1 MTLLLIVLLVLLWGA
16 VIVPALLR
24 VRQSPATS
32 VGTFRRNMQMLGS
45 RVSARQVRRMNGAS
59 GRWVL
64 GPPPPRPGR
73 RRVAVA
79 GRAVSGRAVSG
90 RAGYGRPTAGRS
102 GEIYPGGL
110 TLEQR
115 RTIFF
120 TLLIAALLTLMLGTA
135 YGLVLR
141 IHVGVDVALAGFVI
155 YLARTRPRA
164 TAREAVSYRVRAR
177 RLETAARA
185 MAEGSGE
192 REWLRAGEM

>member
-64 GPPPPRPGR
+64 GPPPPLPVRGR
-73 RRVAVA
+73 R
-79 GRAVSGRAVSG
+79 GGVSGRAVSG
-90 RAGYGRPTAGRS
+90 RAVPGRAGV
-102 GEIYPGGL
+102 GPVQQVYPGGL

-141 IHVGVDVALAGFVI
+141 IHVGVDVALAGFVV
-155 YLARTRPRA
+155 YLARTRPRP
-164 TAREAVSYRVRAR
+164 TAREVVGYRAR
-177 RLETAARA
+177 TRPLEGAARV
-185 MAEGSGE
+185 MAEASGE
-192 REWLRAGEM
+192 REWLRAGQM

>member
-64 GPPPPRPGR
+64 GPPPPR
-73 RRVAVA
+73 A
-79 GRAVSGRAVSG
+79 GRARRGAGRGVSRRAGSGRA
-90 RAGYGRPTAGRS
+90 
-102 GEIYPGGL
+102 EQIYPGGL

-120 TLLIAALLTLMLGTA
+120 TLLIAALLSLMLGTA
-135 YGLVLR
+135 FGLALR
-141 IHVGVDVALAGFVI
+141 IHVGVDVALAGFVV
-155 YLARTRPRA
+155 YLARTRPRL
-164 TAREAVSYRVRAR
+164 TTREVVSYRPSRSR
-177 RLETAARA
+177 RLEGAGRMVAD
-185 MAEGSGE
+185 GSGE